1 MQKKIK
7 MLNYNYE
14 IKSQNDES
22 TNSNYE
28 TYYEIKNQV
37 TKQQSKIIKVSENN
51 KVMRQRKCM
60 RVRLNIF
67 VKFQY
72 II

>member
-1 MQKKIK
+1 

>member
-7 MLNYNYE
+7 MLNYNNE

-28 TYYEIKNQV
+28 TYYEIKN
-37 TKQQSKIIKVSENN
+37 
-51 KVMRQRKCM
+51 
-60 RVRLNIF
+60 
-67 VKFQY
+67 
-72 II
+72 